1 MQRKL
6 TTIFSADVKGYS
18 RLMGDDE
25 AATIRTLTA
34 FREII
39 SASVEAHG
47 GRVID
52 SPGDNLL
59 AEFGS
64 VVNAVE
70 SAAEIQK
77 TLKEKNRDLPESR
90 RMEFRI
96 GVNVGD
102 VVAEGERLYGD
113 GVNIAAR
120 LEALAEGGGIC
131 ISGAA
136 YDQVRGKL
144 ALGFDFMG
152 EQSVKNIA
160 EPVRAY
166 RVLTELEAAETKAA
180 LKPADNKRL
189 RWIAWAALAVL
200 VLGGAAVWGIYFRPT
215 RFEPASVERMAFP
228 LPKKP
233 SIAVLPFANLSGDP
247 KQDYLADGI
256 SENIIT
262 ALSQL
267 PEMFVIARSSTFTYK
282 GKAVKVQKVAED
294 LGVRYV
300 LEGSVQKTGDKV
312 RIHAQL
318 IDALKGHHLWSGRYD
333 REAKDV
339 FALQDDITRNVVTSL
354 EVKLTEGEI
363 ARIRRAQ
370 TTNAEAYRYSRL
382 GLKFMRRVTKED
394 MVEAQRLYEKAVSL
408 DPNYSYGWVLLGY
421 THYFAA
427 KRGWGGGPVRSPPT
441 RAE

>member
-1 MQRKL
+1 
-6 TTIFSADVKGYS
+6 
-18 RLMGDDE
+18 
-25 AATIRTLTA
+25 
-34 FREII
+34 
-39 SASVEAHG
+39 
-47 GRVID
+47 
-52 SPGDNLL
+52 
-59 AEFGS
+59 
-64 VVNAVE
+64 
-70 SAAEIQK
+70 
-77 TLKEKNRDLPESR
+77 
-90 RMEFRI
+90 
-96 GVNVGD
+96 
-102 VVAEGERLYGD
+102 
-113 GVNIAAR
+113 
-120 LEALAEGGGIC
+120 
-131 ISGAA
+131 
-136 YDQVRGKL
+136 
-144 ALGFDFMG
+144 
-152 EQSVKNIA
+152 
-160 EPVRAY
+160 
-166 RVLTELEAAETKAA
+166 
-180 LKPADNKRL
+180 
-189 RWIAWAALAVL
+189 
-200 VLGGAAVWGIYFRPT
+200 
-215 RFEPASVERMAFP
+215 MAFP